1 MVYQGLSS
9 KWVKPSL
16 AIAEIGSSQVLPPSA
31 DWFTEI
37 AAKKFPLV
45 SVKAKICE
53 K

>member
-1 MVYQGLSS
+1 MVDQGLSS
-9 KWVKPSL
+9 KCAKPSL
-16 AIAEIGSSQVLPPSA
+16 ATAEIGSFQVLPPSV